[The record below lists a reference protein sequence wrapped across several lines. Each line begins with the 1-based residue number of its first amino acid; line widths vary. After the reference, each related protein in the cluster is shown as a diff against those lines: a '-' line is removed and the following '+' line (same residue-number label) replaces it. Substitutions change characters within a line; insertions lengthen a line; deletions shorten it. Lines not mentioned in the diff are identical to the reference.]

1 MSRPDSVHAHLHPS
15 KGDLSELFVICALGF
30 VLGVRHAADP
40 DHVVAVTTIV
50 ARNRSLG
57 GAAMIG
63 ALWGVGHTI
72 TVLLAGGAIIL
83 FGWVIPPRVG
93 LSMEFSVGAMLVVLG
108 IIGIAGAYRSI
119 QRGRASIHSH
129 AAGGSSALNDTSGA
143 SAEPGGRPAR
153 SQGIRSV
160 LIGVVHGMAGSA
172 AVALLVMAAIGRSTW
187 ALLYLLLFGLGTV
200 IGMMLITLL
209 IGVPFAAT
217 SASPS
222 RHGLGHGLR
231 LAAGVLSLGFGLL
244 LAYQIGWVDGLFT
257 ATPTWEPR

>member
-1 MSRPDSVHAHLHPS
+1 M
-15 KGDLSELFVICALGF
+15 SELFVICALGF

-40 DHVVAVTTIV
+40 DHVIAVTTIV
-50 ARNRSLG
+50 ARNRSLR
-57 GAAMIG
+57 GAAMVG

-83 FGWVIPPRVG
+83 FGWVIPPRLG

-108 IIGIAGAYRSI
+108 VIGIVSAYRNI
-119 QRGRASIHSH
+119 QRGRAAVDVNRTEAPETKPSHSH
-129 AAGGSSALNDTSGA
+129 ADRGSHVGGAGQPRTY
-143 SAEPGGRPAR
+143 
-153 SQGIRSV
+153 QGIRSV

-172 AVALLVMAAIGRSTW
+172 AVALLVMAAIGRTTW

-217 SASPS
+217 SDSPS
-222 RHGLGHGLR
+222 RQGLGNGLR

-244 LAYQIGWVDGLFT
+244 LAYQIGWVNGLFT
-257 ATPTWEPR
+257 ATPQWAPH